1 MACGMFICS
10 RFRKGTQLTNLLRPQ
25 SNPMILSCSVAPVA
39 GSLGA
44 DLASH
49 MGKLGSPTISMRTS
63 DSEQSS
69 ASVVC
74 MSECASDR

>member
-1 MACGMFICS
+1 MLC
-10 RFRKGTQLTNLLRPQ
+10 TQR
-25 SNPMILSCSVAPVA
+25 NPMILSCSVAPVTGGLSADVA
-39 GSLGA
+39 GR
-44 DLASH
+44 
-49 MGKLGSPTISMRTS
+49 MGKPGSPTISMRTS